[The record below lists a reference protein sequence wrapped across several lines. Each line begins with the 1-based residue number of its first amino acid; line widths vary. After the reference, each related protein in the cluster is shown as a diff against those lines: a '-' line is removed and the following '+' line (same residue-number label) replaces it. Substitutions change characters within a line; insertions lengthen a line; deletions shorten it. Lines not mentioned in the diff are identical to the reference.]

1 MNKFKMTAGIIWAL
15 VCLLLMIILYFGL
28 GSFSAGLAKLP
39 FMKLNPH
46 ASGGEIAQQIAM
58 ENCTLTI
65 RKPVFDGLFGERKKG
80 FVQVDWRGNIPE
92 IINDTIDYNM
102 DNSPDFVIGINR
114 LEDKVNLVAL
124 NPNVRDVAISTSTSR
139 GWAARVNIYN
149 EK

>member
-1 MNKFKMTAGIIWAL
+1 MNKIKMTAGIIWAL
-15 VCLLLMIILYFGL
+15 VCLFLMIVLFFGL
-28 GSFSAGLAKLP
+28 RNFSTGMAKLP
-39 FMKLNPH
+39 FMKLNPN
-46 ASGGEIAQQIAM
+46 ASGGEIAMQIEA
-58 ENCTLTI
+58 ENCTLVV

-80 FVQVDWRGNIPE
+80 FVQIDWRGNIPE

-114 LEDKVNLVAL
+114 LENKVNLVAM
-124 NPNVRDVAISTSTSR
+124 NPKVRNVAISTSTSW